1 MTTPSVSTF
10 DGCGAGSSEQ
20 QKVRPAFLAVYLLL
34 GVAFGFVLS
43 RSEVISWFRIQEMF
57 RFQSF
62 RMYGIIGSAVVTAAI
77 SVALIKRIGLKSVSG
92 ESIAIPR
99 KSLGSGIRYAAGGAI
114 FGLGWALTGACPGPL
129 FALIGNGVSVMIVAV
144 VSALAKAEAAALSGA
159 VPGFFLYGLCCA
171 VSERRI
177 GCNII
182 WRIIA
187 IV

>member
-144 VSALAKAEAAALSGA
+144 VSALAGTW
-159 VPGFFLYGLCCA
+159 VYGWL
-171 VSERRI
+171 RPRLPH
-177 GCNII
+177 
-182 WRIIA
+182 
-187 IV
+187 

>member
-62 RMYGIIGSAVVTAAI
+62 RAQVGLRREHRDSPQVTGKRDSLRRRRRDLRSGLGAHRRLPRT
-77 SVALIKRIGLKSVSG
+77 ALRAHRQRRLRDDCRGGQRIGG
-92 ESIAIPR
+92 NM
-99 KSLGSGIRYAAGGAI
+99 
-114 FGLGWALTGACPGPL
+114 GLR
-129 FALIGNGVSVMIVAV
+129 M
-144 VSALAKAEAAALSGA
+144 AKAEAAALSGA